1 MMMSFFKINKSRG
14 LGFSLIELMIVVVI
28 IGILAAI
35 AFPAYNAYLLR
46 GKRAEGRA
54 ILMDAASKMEKHYGD
69 CYRFG
74 TAIAAGRNCA
84 ANQVDLCG
92 ANLTA
97 GGTMAGCPS
106 TTFKYDLTLNG
117 VSTTTA
123 YVLDATPVWQP
134 GVDPLILDPACGVFS
149 LRSSG
154 VKCILATTP
163 AAAIC
168 SDAGTAA
175 AANAVD
181 DCWGR

>member
-1 MMMSFFKINKSRG
+1 MMMSLFKIYKSRG
-14 LGFSLIELMIVVVI
+14 LGFTLIELMIVVAI

-35 AFPAYNAYLLR
+35 MFPSYNAYVIR

-54 ILMDAASKMEKHYGD
+54 ILMDTASKMEKHYGD
-69 CYRFG
+69 CFRFG
-74 TAIAAGRNCA
+74 TAIAAARNCA

-97 GGTMAGCPS
+97 GGTIVGCPS
-106 TTFKYDLTLNG
+106 ETIRYDLTLNG
-117 VSTTTA
+117 ASTTTA
-123 YVLDATPVWQP
+123 YVLDATPIAPQM
-134 GVDPLILDPACGVFS
+134 VDPECNVLS

-154 VKCILATTP
+154 VKCITP
-163 AAAIC
+163 APPNPTAQIC

-181 DCWGR
+181 ACWGR

>member
-14 LGFSLIELMIVVVI
+14 QGFTLIELMIVVVI

-69 CYRFG
+69 CFRFG

-92 ANLTA
+92 VNLTA
-97 GGTMAGCPS
+97 GGTMVGCPS
-106 TTFKYDLTLNG
+106 ETNKYDLTLNG

-134 GVDPLILDPACGVFS
+134 LPPLTLDPACGVFS
-149 LRSSG
+149 VRSTG
-154 VKCILATTP
+154 EKCILNQGT
-163 AAAIC
+163 C
-168 SDAGTAA
+168 SNTSAA
-175 AANAVD
+175 AAAAVD
-181 DCWGR
+181 GCWGR